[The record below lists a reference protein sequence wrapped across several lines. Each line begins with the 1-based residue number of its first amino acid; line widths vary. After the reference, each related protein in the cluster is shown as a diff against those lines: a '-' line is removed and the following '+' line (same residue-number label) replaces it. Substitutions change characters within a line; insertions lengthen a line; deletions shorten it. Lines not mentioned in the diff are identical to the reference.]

1 MIRKVLAAVM
11 LVAGFAVLIWGI
23 LIVIFASDAY
33 DSGFEESTLF
43 AAAAIIFGVLALG
56 AYLLWPKSN

>member
-1 MIRKVLAAVM
+1 MLKKVLPVGM

-23 LIVIFASDAY
+23 INEILASNAY
-33 DSGFEESTLF
+33 EPLLEPG
-43 AAAAIIFGVLALG
+43 AIIGIAAIIFGILALG